1 MLKNKYEYKIESL
14 DLDAEYLDREFFEQQ
29 MKQMAADGWHIAAAG
44 KKHQVW
50 EREVVDDVQEDDHS
64 ADENNPSRMDLE
76 DSVPFDELK
85 PGEIYEGY
93 PKDSSGICERVIFC
107 PKTIFHKDGLVITR
121 FSVYEEFDGGVLRYK
136 MQVYDPLAET
146 FGSREA
152 DRCACAVYKLVGQNF
167 RAMPCHF
174 FKFEDRGLLDDLLH
188 SAGLCFSEKGNV
200 LVDLRKN
207 RRLE

>member
-1 MLKNKYEYKIESL
+1 MNK
-14 DLDAEYLDREFFEQQ
+14 
-29 MKQMAADGWHIAAAG
+29 MAAEGWHIASAG

-107 PKTIFHKDGLVITR
+107 PKTIFHKDELVITR
-121 FSVYEEFDGGVLRYK
+121 FSVYEEYDGGVHRYK
-136 MQVYDPLAET
+136 CTYMTLLPKPSA
-146 FGSREA
+146 
-152 DRCACAVYKLVGQNF
+152 LV
-167 RAMPCHF
+167 RLT
-174 FKFEDRGLLDDLLH
+174 D
-188 SAGLCFSEKGNV
+188 V
-200 LVDLRKN
+200 LVRSINSLARISVLCLAISSNSRIEVFWMICYIVLAFASQRKAMC
-207 RRLE
+207 L